1 MKLIT
6 LTLLLTLSG
15 CAEIQALK
23 SAIGSYGAS
32 GSDEVLDSAIWTICN
47 ASPIGAHKR
56 RFKTGE
62 EIAAVKAICGEI

>member
-1 MKLIT
+1 MKLIA

-15 CAEIQALK
+15 CAEFQAIK
-23 SAIGSYGAS
+23 SAVGSYGAA
-32 GSDEVLDSAIWTICN
+32 GSDEVLESAIWTICN

-56 RFKTGE
+56 RFKTDD